1 MSYSLSSSR
10 QEIVEKAKNYCRLGY
25 LHPSTLQWR
34 HECREN
40 QAFYN
45 AKDIYNIGDMGQWT
59 KESLQA
65 LQARGQ
71 LPITVNVTQS
81 FIDSISGVEIQG
93 RYRTAFR
100 SEDSKEEAKK
110 LASALTA
117 WHFHIQENQKM
128 PYKGSLKFRD
138 MAITGI
144 GVSNQYKDE
153 KGYFY
158 EYVNSYNVIFDPD
171 NLDPQYEG
179 SQYVLR
185 SRFMYPDYIKRLWPS
200 VSKYVDLSYDDCLVP
215 GIESIELMDRKSD
228 YSIYDGNTFFSSSKG
243 KLPVIEVQYR
253 VPRKSYFGIDSNG
266 YSFDTF
272 DEEKAYE
279 LAESEND
286 IQEKDSERI
295 MRTLLMGDILLEHA
309 PLNPDLPD
317 MQDFSYI
324 PCVWKRRFGT
334 GVAYGLIESIKD
346 IQRDLNVR
354 ITKSLYLMNSSKVA
368 ISGSLPPGQTL
379 SALKT
384 ELKKPDAVIILPDN
398 TKVQFESNAPLG
410 KEQIELIPQYI
421 SLMQR
426 ATGIHDELM
435 GVQTN
440 ATSAI
445 AQNVRQVNSVR
456 NNVFAFDNFA
466 NMKIKEARHFLD
478 LFQGGEDENVL
489 VQILDDDQ
497 RETIILNLK
506 REINGES
513 IIFNDVRTLP
523 VSLYVEEVPD
533 YRSTYEEQKQ
543 MIQSLLSNA
552 NANWI
557 MLSPKLMEFMGFREG
572 EKIAQEM
579 RQAMQQKSEMEN
591 PAQPGMDNLPPE
603 IMQMAQQ
610 KQALGSRDQLIK

>member
-1 MSYSLSSSR
+1 MFSSSR
-10 QEIVEKAKNYCRLGY
+10 QDVLQKAKNYCRSGY

-34 HECREN
+34 KECREN

-45 AKDIYNIGDMGQWT
+45 AKDLYNSGDMGQWT
-59 KESLQA
+59 KESLEV
-65 LQARGQ
+65 LRSRGQ

-81 FIDSISGVEIQG
+81 FIDSICGIEIQG

-100 SEDSKEEAKK
+100 SQDNKEESKK
-110 LASALTA
+110 LAAALTS
-117 WHFHIQENQKM
+117 WQFHIQENQRL

-138 MAITGI
+138 MCITGI

-153 KGYFY
+153 RGYFY

-185 SRFMYPDYIKRLWPS
+185 SRFMYADYIKKLWPS
-200 VSKYVDLSYDDCLVP
+200 VEKYVDLSSDNCVVP
-215 GIESIELMDRKSD
+215 GIESIELMDRQSD
-228 YSIYDGNTFFSSSKG
+228 YSVYDGNSFFSNSKG

-253 VPRKSYFGIDSNG
+253 VPKKSYFGIDSNG

-272 DEEKAYE
+272 DEEKAYQ

-286 IQEKDSERI
+286 IQEKESERI
-295 MRTLLMGDILLEHA
+295 MRTVFMGDFLLEHS
-309 PLNPDLPD
+309 PLTPDLPD

-334 GVAYGLIESIKD
+334 GVAYGLQESIKD

-368 ISGSLPPGQTL
+368 ISGSLPPGQSIETL
-379 SALKT
+379 RS
-384 ELKKPDAVIILPDN
+384 ELKRNDSVLVLPEN

-410 KEQIELIPQYI
+410 KEQIEFIPQ
-421 SLMQR
+421 SFLLMQR
-426 ATGIHDELM
+426 ATGIHDEVM

-440 ATSAI
+440 ATSAV

-466 NMKIKEARHFLD
+466 NMKTREARHFLD
-478 LFQGGEDENVL
+478 LFQGGDNENVL
-489 VQILDDDQ
+489 VQILDDEQ

-506 REINGES
+506 REINGKPF
-513 IIFNDVRTLP
+513 IFNDVRTLP

-533 YRSTYEEQKQ
+533 YRSTYEEQRQ
-543 MIQSLLSNA
+543 MMQTLMSNA

-572 EKIAQEM
+572 EKISQEM

-591 PAQPGMDNLPPE
+591 PPSLAMENTSPDLL
-603 IMQMAQQ
+603 QMEQQ
-610 KQALGSRDQLIK
+610 KQMLGSRDQLIK